1 MKYCL
6 DCGFVGW
13 PEKYKPG
20 TFPTEIGLWLLL
32 LIPGVIYSLWRLS
45 GRYMPVTSLTQN
57 VRWFYF
63 LIPGVLYSL
72 WRQAARYQGCAK
84 CGSKR
89 IVPMGS
95 KAAQDALRRLSPTPS
110 ANSWFCMGCGK
121 PIFSGGSFCSTCEP
135 APAEH
140 AHESK

>member
-6 DCGFVGW
+6 DCGFVER
-13 PEKYKPG
+13 PEPYKPG
-20 TFPTEIGLWLLL
+20 TFPAEVGLWLLVL
-32 LIPGVIYSLWRLS
+32 VPGVIYSIWRLS
-45 GRYMPVTSLTQN
+45 GRYMPVTSLAEDG
-57 VRWFYF
+57 RWLYF

-84 CGSKR
+84 CRSKR
-89 IVPMGS
+89 IVPMDS

-110 ANSWFCMGCGK
+110 AHSWVCMGCGK

-135 APAEH
+135 ARAAHAGEH
-140 AHESK
+140 S